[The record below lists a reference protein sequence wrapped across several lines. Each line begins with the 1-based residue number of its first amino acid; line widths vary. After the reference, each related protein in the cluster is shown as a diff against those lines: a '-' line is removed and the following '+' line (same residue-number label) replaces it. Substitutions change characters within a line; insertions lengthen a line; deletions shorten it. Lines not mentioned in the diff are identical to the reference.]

1 MSTVRRYTADEIAY
15 RSIRKDVPRDIREML
30 TQAWNTEVRVI
41 EVLEKIEI
49 AASQGATQIVR
60 DLAREAL
67 SKFRGE
73 DA

>member
-15 RSIRKDVPRDIREML
+15 RGIRKDVPRDIREML
-30 TQAWNTEVRVI
+30 IQAADTEVLVI
-41 EVLEKIEI
+41 EFLEKIEI
-49 AASQGATQIVR
+49 AASQGGTQVVR
-60 DLAREAL
+60 DLARQAL